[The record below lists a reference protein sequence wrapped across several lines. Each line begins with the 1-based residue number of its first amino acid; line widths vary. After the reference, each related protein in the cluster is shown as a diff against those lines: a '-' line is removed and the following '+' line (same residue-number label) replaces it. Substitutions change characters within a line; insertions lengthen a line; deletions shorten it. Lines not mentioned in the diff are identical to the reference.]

1 MKKNRCLDC
10 HCEYASGADRL
21 WTAGHPKRLSGTMT
35 ELVEGIYRNC
45 TQQPEFALGD
55 PTPIDTSDAFAL
67 QSYLGLTD
75 ASLVQEAVFSEPM
88 INAQAY
94 SLCALRVAEGKNPKD
109 VAQSVLDGVDPRK
122 WICVEADQV
131 RVGGMGRHSSAGY
144 GQQRS
149 GSQSG

>member
-1 MKKNRCLDC
+1 MKKIVVWIAIVSMLL
-10 HCEYASGADRL
+10 GL
-21 WTAGHPKRLSGTMT
+21 TACGQQATQSAYPGTMT

-94 SLCALRVAEGKNPKD
+94 VSF
-109 VAQSVLDGVDPRK
+109 
-122 WICVEADQV
+122 
-131 RVGGMGRHSSAGY
+131 
-144 GQQRS
+144 
-149 GSQSG
+149 

>member
-1 MKKNRCLDC
+1 MKKIVVWIAIVSMLL
-10 HCEYASGADRL
+10 GL
-21 WTAGHPKRLSGTMT
+21 TACGQQATQSAYPGTMT

-109 VAQSVLDGVDPRK
+109 VAGRRGPQKVDLRGSGSG
-122 WICVEADQV
+122 AG
-131 RVGGMGRHSSAGY
+131 RGMGRHSSAGY